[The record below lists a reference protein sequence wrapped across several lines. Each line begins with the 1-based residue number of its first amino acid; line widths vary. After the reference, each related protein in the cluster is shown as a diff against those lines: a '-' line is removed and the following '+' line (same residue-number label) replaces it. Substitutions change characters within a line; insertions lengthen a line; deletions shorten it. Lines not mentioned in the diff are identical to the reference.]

1 MLNYN
6 GLMYRLT
13 HTGGAL
19 IVLGLITLILRIY
32 LDQCYKRK
40 IIQRDGIKENRENR
54 KKNRKDIFL
63 WAGVIVLGLIY
74 CGSYIN
80 KIQNPQV
87 AEFVGTFCYDYR
99 DSGAAPPFPYT
110 LAYIFLPEVND
121 GFHKDEFYLD
131 VATEKEIIPE
141 RFEEGQL
148 YRIYY
153 EESCKVILG
162 VDVLSSDKE

>member
-13 HTGGAL
+13 HTGGVL

-63 WAGVIVLGLIY
+63 CTGVIVLGLIY

-87 AEFVGTFCYDYR
+87 AEFVGIFCYDYR

>member
-1 MLNYN
+1 MLNYS
-6 GLMYRLT
+6 GLMYRAT
-13 HTGGAL
+13 HIGVVSIA
-19 IVLGLITLILRIY
+19 LGLFSLTIY
-32 LDQCYKRK
+32 LYLDYSKSRKNGKKKRQQRRHKKDMICVLICMLIGILYSASYFYK
-40 IIQRDGIKENRENR
+40 
-54 KKNRKDIFL
+54 
-63 WAGVIVLGLIY
+63 VY
-74 CGSYIN
+74 
-80 KIQNPQV
+80 NPQV

-141 RFEEGQL
+141 GFEEDQL

>member
-13 HTGGAL
+13 HTGGVL

-63 WAGVIVLGLIY
+63 CTGVIVLGLIY
-74 CGSYIN
+74 CGS
-80 KIQNPQV
+80 
-87 AEFVGTFCYDYR
+87 
-99 DSGAAPPFPYT
+99 
-110 LAYIFLPEVND
+110 
-121 GFHKDEFYLD
+121 
-131 VATEKEIIPE
+131 
-141 RFEEGQL
+141 
-148 YRIYY
+148 
-153 EESCKVILG
+153 
-162 VDVLSSDKE
+162 

>member
-1 MLNYN
+1 MLNYS

-63 WAGVIVLGLIY
+63 CAGVIVLGLIY

-87 AEFVGTFCYDYR
+87 AEFVGIFCYDHR

>member
-1 MLNYN
+1 MLNYS

-63 WAGVIVLGLIY
+63 CAGVIVLGLIY

-87 AEFVGTFCYDYR
+87 AEFVGIFCYDYR

-141 RFEEGQL
+141 GFEEDQL